1 MDGVTQFP
9 KVGKL
14 FAEDFDVPEVAPDPE
29 AIEPVYSAREL
40 TAARDAA
47 WRDGHEAGLQDAATS
62 DNAATRQA
70 IAAFAEQFAMEC
82 EAATARDE
90 QSAEAIARLLLD
102 SLAAIFP
109 TLCVRYGDAEVRAIV
124 RTVLPALTQ
133 EPAITVRANPRTARA
148 LTQEITRSR
157 RRSPRAACS
166 ACCRACWANA
176 SRSAT
181 CRRSWR
187 AFRRCVLAGRAP
199 FRRLSRMSAHG
210 WRDRSAT
217 ATPGRVATS
226 RW

>member
-148 LTQEITRSR
+148 LTQEITRLDPDLQAVDCDAMSSGDVR
-157 RRSPRAACS
+157 IAWRNGTATRDAA
-166 ACCRACWANA
+166 ALWQQVAA
-176 SRSAT
+176 
-181 CRRSWR
+181 
-187 AFRRCVLAGRAP
+187 VLAPAGLLRADAAI
-199 FRRLSRMSAHG
+199 RETVNG
-210 WRDRSAT
+210 
-217 ATPGRVATS
+217 G
-226 RW
+226 